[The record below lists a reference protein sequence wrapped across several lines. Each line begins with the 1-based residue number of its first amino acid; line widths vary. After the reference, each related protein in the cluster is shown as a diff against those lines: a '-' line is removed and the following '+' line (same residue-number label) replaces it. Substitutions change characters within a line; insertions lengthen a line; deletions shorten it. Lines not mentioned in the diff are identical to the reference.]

1 MKRQL
6 KKEIIDKLTKSNLWI
21 NKIENDCRNQK
32 VFMAIRN
39 DKIGFYHKG
48 GLLFSFEDINGFK
61 THIKYA
67 AVIEPNGKS
76 YLSETELNNFNL
88 STDFERNYQRIQEN
102 CSKYSGIEASGVSE
116 IYHKYSY
123 FSDNDVVVLDIEV
136 SFKSND
142 LLVNDEL
149 INDELI
155 NMKTTKQDRID
166 ILLFQKST
174 KTLKFVE
181 AKHYSNTEIVSTTT
195 PKVIKQLK
203 RYEDQIKQKE
213 TGIIEQYQNYVK
225 ILNVL
230 FQLNLPVPGKIDPKV
245 TLLIFGFDTDQLNGR
260 MKKWIS
266 NNEKYKEIKVYKKG
280 KVSSIVINNLW
291 NQK

>member
-6 KKEIIDKLTKSNLWI
+6 KKEIIDELIKTNLWI
-21 NKIENDCRNQK
+21 NKIEKDCRDRK
-32 VFMAIRN
+32 VFLAIRN
-39 DKIGFYHKG
+39 DKIGFYHQG
-48 GLLFSFEDINGFK
+48 GLIFSFENKNGFK

-102 CSKYSGIEASGVSE
+102 CSKYSGDEAKGVSE
-116 IYHKYSY
+116 IYQKYSY
-123 FSDNDVVVLDIEV
+123 FSDDDVVVLDIEV
-136 SFKSND
+136 SFEAKD
-142 LLVNDEL
+142 LLSNDEL
-149 INDELI
+149 
-155 NMKTTKQDRID
+155 TRTQDRID

-213 TGIIEQYQNYVK
+213 TGIIEQYQNYVE
-225 ILNVL
+225 ILNDL
-230 FQLNLPVPGKIDPKV
+230 FHLNLPVPAKIDPKV
-245 TLLIFGFDTDQLNGR
+245 TLLIFGFDTDQKNGR
-260 MKKWIS
+260 MKKLIS
-266 NNEKYKEIKVYKKG
+266 NNEEYKEIRVYKKG